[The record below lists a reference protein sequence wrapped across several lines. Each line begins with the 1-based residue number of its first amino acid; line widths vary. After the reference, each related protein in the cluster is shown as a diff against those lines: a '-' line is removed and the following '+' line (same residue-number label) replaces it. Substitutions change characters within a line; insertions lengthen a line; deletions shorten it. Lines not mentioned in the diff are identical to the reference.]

1 MIHWSQDENTIHGQN
16 NSPSW
21 NSRHAWFG
29 TSRHKQSSMFP
40 IDMYLLLFS
49 LQNRAALTGFS
60 VLVCLRVL
68 QMATVRGT
76 QVNAERLCYKRG
88 AIV

>member
-1 MIHWSQDENTIHGQN
+1 
-16 NSPSW
+16 
-21 NSRHAWFG
+21 
-29 TSRHKQSSMFP
+29 
-40 IDMYLLLFS
+40 MYLLLFS

-76 QVNAERLCYKRG
+76 QVNAERLC
-88 AIV
+88 